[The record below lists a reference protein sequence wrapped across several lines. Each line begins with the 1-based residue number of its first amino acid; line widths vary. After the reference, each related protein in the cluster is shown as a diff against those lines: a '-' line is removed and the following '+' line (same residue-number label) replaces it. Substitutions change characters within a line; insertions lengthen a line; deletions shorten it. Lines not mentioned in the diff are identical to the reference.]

1 MGIDMKMLGV
11 VGVRSATHS
20 EMVLEDQFFV
30 LCFRPLFKFVVGSKF
45 KKRKSRREYLV
56 EK

>member
-1 MGIDMKMLGV
+1 MLGV
-11 VGVRSATHS
+11 VGVRSAAHF

-30 LCFRPLFKFVVGSKF
+30 LCFRPLFKFVVG
-45 KKRKSRREYLV
+45 KKRKWRREYLV

>member
-1 MGIDMKMLGV
+1 MKMLVV
-11 VGVRSATHS
+11 VGARSATHS

-45 KKRKSRREYLV
+45 KKRKSRRDYLV